1 MSNRQI
7 NAWGDLIATLTIWG
21 AYFVRLG
28 QAVASGE
35 LAEAGF
41 AETMGVHLG
50 LSLLLSILSALVIG
64 FMVNLVRHHEPTRRE
79 AEDEAWAGLRA
90 TRVAHAVVIVLIM
103 ALTGLALALGAFAGP
118 GLAAE
123 INALLG
129 RSVANGLVLFANA
142 GIAVL
147 VLAELV
153 HYGALIV
160 FLRRGRQA

>member
-7 NAWGDLIATLTIWG
+7 NAWGDLIATLAIWG
-21 AYFVRLG
+21 TYFVSLG

-35 LAEAGF
+35 LAQAGF
-41 AETMGVHLG
+41 ARTMGVHLG
-50 LSLLLSILSALVIG
+50 VSILLSILSAMAIG
-64 FMVNLVRHHEPTRRE
+64 FVVNLVRRHEPTRRQ

-103 ALTGLALALGAFAGP
+103 SLTGLALVLGAFSGP
-118 GLAAE
+118 ALAAQV
-123 INALLG
+123 NALLG
-129 RSVANGLVLFANA
+129 RSVANGPVLFANA

-153 HYGALIV
+153 HYGALV
-160 FLRRGRQA
+160 AFLRRVRSA